1 MSVLHNV
8 KKNEA
13 LKKQSLVLRMDL
25 QFSQRCI
32 INCELSFWNKIE
44 NCPFLRKMQSI
55 NICLILC
62 KSEWG
67 KRKKKRMNIWINIET
82 FQQVPIKSL
91 SAVQWGKMENF
102 LLYAQNKL
110 LPGLFNWNSF
120 LESSKGSLF
129 LFSAFLHQSKHM
141 KIDYILLFTNMMLQG
156 LKMNK
161 NFL

>member
-1 MSVLHNV
+1 
-8 KKNEA
+8 
-13 LKKQSLVLRMDL
+13 MDL

-32 INCELSFWNKIE
+32 INCELPSSFWNKIE

-82 FQQVPIKSL
+82 FQQVPIKSY
-91 SAVQWGKMENF
+91 
-102 LLYAQNKL
+102 LLYNGEKWRIFYAQNKL
-110 LPGLFNWNSF
+110 LPGLFNWSSF